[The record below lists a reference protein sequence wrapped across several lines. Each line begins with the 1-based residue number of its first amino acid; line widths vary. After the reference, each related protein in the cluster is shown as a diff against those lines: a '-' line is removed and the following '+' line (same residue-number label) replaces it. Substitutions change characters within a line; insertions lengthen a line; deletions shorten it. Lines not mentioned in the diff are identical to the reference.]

1 MAKDDCTVNSCVDTK
16 FGESQSGSF
25 CSYQLTHTET
35 NFVATVDI
43 SPTPRDD
50 MDETE
55 LTYPRFPLNSGSDF
69 VRPDNLSHSEETL
82 VSSLVVD
89 ENVINK
95 IEEATRGQTSS
106 EQWKKE
112 RKFRFT
118 ASKFDLISKRQR
130 NHDKFAMDLIN
141 PKAFTSRY
149 VEHGIKY
156 ELIALQE
163 YEKIMFA
170 RKTPVKVLKSG
181 FIVCLDM
188 PFVGCSP
195 DGRVVDFGCHDHFGL
210 AEAKCPETKFQ
221 VTPLDACQDPNF
233 FCEAVNGQRKLKK
246 NHAYY
251 TQVQGQ
257 MGVSGAKWCDFI
269 VYTKKGISVERI
281 PFDAAYWETLKRKLH
296 TNYYTHFIKIAAVSL
311 QNAKL
316 PLLLLLVLY
325 IQ

>member
-130 NHDKFAMDLIN
+130 NRDKFAMDLIN

-181 FIVCLDM
+181 FVVCLDM

-257 MGVSGAKWCDFI
+257 MGV
-269 VYTKKGISVERI
+269 
-281 PFDAAYWETLKRKLH
+281 
-296 TNYYTHFIKIAAVSL
+296 
-311 QNAKL
+311 
-316 PLLLLLVLY
+316 
-325 IQ
+325 